1 MCNELGNISLFVYTT
16 KIIYFYPFVNTFE
29 VKKNKLFLFRKILNK
44 KLFRMKINN
53 FYFYFFLQFFTNLPR
68 GSEGVSKIRPLL
80 MGTIVGMPERCTCVV
95 SNILII

>member
-29 VKKNKLFLFRKILNK
+29 VKKNKLF
-44 KLFRMKINN
+44 LFRMKINN

>member
-1 MCNELGNISLFVYTT
+1 MCNELGNISLFIYTT

-44 KLFRMKINN
+44 KNLFRIKINN
-53 FYFYFFLQFFTNLPR
+53 FYFYFFLQFFTNLR
-68 GSEGVSKIRPLL
+68 GSVGVGMFRPLL

-95 SNILII
+95 GNILII